1 MQTNSSV
8 GNGGWKLTVLIS
20 PLLNTLHS
28 SFFRWS
34 QLRFRKPHEHFQNP
48 RGTPPPHTHTRSED
62 PHRRERKFTQTL
74 TSFVPVAPC
83 LALWTTSLLTTMCKC
98 WQFFLARILA
108 LCTQFWA
115 RISALCT
122 QQGLELEK
130 LSSIVPDMGER
141 GQAGILHNR

>member
-48 RGTPPPHTHTRSED
+48 RGTPPPSHTHTERGPPSAWAEIYPD
-62 PHRRERKFTQTL
+62 PDKL
-74 TSFVPVAPC
+74 CSSCSLPCPVNYKPADHYVQV
-83 LALWTTSLLTTMCKC
+83 LAVFPGQNISSLHTVLGQNISSLHTAGPRTGETVLYC
-98 WQFFLARILA
+98 ARY
-108 LCTQFWA
+108 
-115 RISALCT
+115 
-122 QQGLELEK
+122 G
-130 LSSIVPDMGER
+130 GER
-141 GQAGILHNR
+141 ASRDSS